1 MLSEP
6 EHRRGAA
13 AEFALDTVPV
23 TAQCNEL
30 ARLKG
35 DMAVSEG
42 WVVGVG
48 AAPEESSREAAGI
61 EGVVECGLGAPEDAI
76 EEGKEAHIGGEGNS

>member
-1 MLSEP
+1 MGKP
-6 EHRRGAA
+6 EHGGGAA

-30 ARLKG
+30 AWLEG

-48 AAPEESSREAAGI
+48 AAPKESSREAAGI
-61 EGVVECGLGAPEDAI
+61 EGMVESCLGAPEDAI
-76 EEGKEAHIGGEGNS
+76 EEGEEAHIGGEGRS

>member
-1 MLSEP
+1 MLCEP

-23 TAQCNEL
+23 AAQCEEL
-30 ARLKG
+30 AWLEG

-48 AAPEESSREAAGI
+48 AAPEESSGEAAGI
-61 EGVVECGLGAPEDAI
+61 EGVVESGQGAPVNAI
-76 EEGKEAHIGGEGNS
+76 EEGKEAHIG